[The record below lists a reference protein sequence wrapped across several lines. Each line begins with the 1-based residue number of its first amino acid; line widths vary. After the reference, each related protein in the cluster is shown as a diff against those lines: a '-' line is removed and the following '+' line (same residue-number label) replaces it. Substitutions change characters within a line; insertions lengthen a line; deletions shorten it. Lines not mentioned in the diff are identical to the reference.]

1 MAQSSFCIDLIFTD
15 QSNLIVDSDVHLSLH
30 SNFHHQIT
38 YCKLNFNI
46 KYPLPYEHLVWDYNK
61 ANVESIKESIES
73 VNWELTFSNKSVHK
87 QVSIFN
93 ETLMNTFSKFTTNKP
108 FDDREL
114 LWINGFVES
123 KIKWKTQFHNTYAK
137 KGYKFN

>member
-1 MAQSSFCIDLIFTD
+1 
-15 QSNLIVDSDVHLSLH
+15 
-30 SNFHHQIT
+30 
-38 YCKLNFNI
+38 
-46 KYPLPYEHLVWDYNK
+46 
-61 ANVESIKESIES
+61 
-73 VNWELTFSNKSVHK
+73 
-87 QVSIFN
+87 
-93 ETLMNTFSKFTTNKP
+93 MNTFSKFTTNKP